1 MFEIKC
7 LGTGKAHGV
16 EVVDPPPRWVWSGY
30 AGIVSNVLN
39 QKDDPN
45 CWAISFIRAIE
56 AIFNIGKRL
65 DEQRSFFIQHLANN
79 VKIRK
84 YELEDT
90 STLADFVD
98 QNGILEE
105 GECLY
110 TGTSKTL

>member
-1 MFEIKC
+1 MAEI
-7 LGTGKAHGV
+7 TIMVYDYYFVA
-16 EVVDPPPRWVWSGY
+16 
-30 AGIVSNVLN
+30 
-39 QKDDPN
+39 N

-65 DEQRSFFIQHLANN
+65 DEQRSFSIQHLANN

-110 TGTSKTL
+110 TGTRRPCDHDNLKI